1 MIFGIVEMNTT
12 IFPNTTNTTTSNE
25 TPNESENIIEII
37 TIFVCSVVLIFGIL
51 GNLLVLLVFCMRCS
65 RLKTCEIFMVNL
77 AVADLMGTLVSP
89 TKHLLLTTGFDFYVV
104 GNVGCKFIEF
114 ITLISV
120 SVSALTLVV
129 IAIDRFAIVKWPM
142 RDFRSPFI
150 IVISIIGTWFIG
162 SALGFIYFFR
172 VKLYFERTRFICS
185 NSSSDQEYKIHTGAT
200 LLVQVLLPLTI
211 ITVLYALIIAELQK
225 SLSNRIFQSSQRDRK
240 IRVRQNRKA
249 TKLFIVIVITFYN
262 CILPVTIFAI
272 LYAFHQIKL
281 TGKITRLFTCLEML
295 KMVNSCINPIIYSRL
310 HANFRRMIL
319 HIFCSCFFK
328 RFKSYDWGSVR
339 SLRSQNVSCRTCPSK
354 KRSGTINSVARETAE
369 FEMKR
374 LSLEEKKN
382 KHIDKLLKRTR
393 VKSSSITSVQT
404 ILSDS
409 ESAFLTGV
417 NGI

>member
-1 MIFGIVEMNTT
+1 MNIT
-12 IFPNTTNTTTSNE
+12 IFPNATTSPDE
-25 TPNESENIIEII
+25 APNKIEVISKIIP
-37 TIFVCSVVLIFGIL
+37 TFLCSLVLIFGIL

-65 RLKTCEIFMVNL
+65 RLKTCEIFMLNL

-89 TKHLLLTTGFDFYVV
+89 TKHLLSTTGFNFNVV
-104 GNVGCKFIEF
+104 GDVGCKFIEF

-129 IAIDRFAIVKWPM
+129 IAIDRFVIVKWPM

-150 IVISIIGTWFIG
+150 IAISIIGTWFIG
-162 SALGFIYFFR
+162 SALGFVYFFR
-172 VKLYFERTRFICS
+172 VQLHSDGNREVCRIFFS
-185 NSSSDQEYKIHTGAT
+185 NQGYMIHTVAT

-211 ITVLYALIIAELQK
+211 ITVLYALIVVELQK
-225 SLSNRIFQSSQRDRK
+225 SLSNRIFKSSQRDRK

-249 TKLFIVIVITFYN
+249 TKLFIVIVITFYS
-262 CILPVTIFAI
+262 CILPVSIFAI
-272 LYAFHQIKL
+272 LYTSHQINL
-281 TGKITRLFTCLEML
+281 TSSVETLFTCLEML
-295 KMVNSCINPIIYSRL
+295 KMVNSCINPIIYSGL

-328 RFKSYDWGSVR
+328 RFKSYDWGSMR
-339 SLRSQNVSCRTCPSK
+339 SLRSQNVSYQTCPGK
-354 KRSGTINSVARETAE
+354 KRSGNIISVARETSE

-374 LSLEEKKN
+374 LSLDETKN
-382 KHIDKLLKRTR
+382 KRLDQFKRR
-393 VKSSSITSVQT
+393 PRPHSPSVTSVQT

-409 ESAFLTGV
+409 ESAFLTGA